1 MPNSTRPPLS
11 RRAFTLALTAVASA
25 FALPGRA
32 FAADDLRVAF
42 IPEAGA
48 SPDQIAAKQPLI
60 DMIAK
65 ATGRNVKLFVTTSY
79 AATVE
84 AIGNDGVDIAYLG
97 GLTYVKAHEK
107 YGVKPL
113 VQRSEDKQYHSL
125 FITGNAAIT
134 SLKDLKGK
142 TFAFGDINSTS
153 GHLIPVKELLEA
165 GIDPSKDLKTNFT
178 GNHPA
183 TAQAVASGQA
193 DAGAIDEGIY
203 KKLVADKTIDPAKA
217 RVFHTSKPFVDY
229 VWVAAKSVDDKT
241 AAAVGH
247 AFEASASPELLK
259 LLRATKY
266 VKADDKEYDG
276 IREVARREKLL

>member
-1 MPNSTRPPLS
+1 MTMSRSPLS
-11 RRAFTLALTAVASA
+11 RRDFTLALSASLGA
-25 FALPGRA
+25 LALPLSA
-32 FAADDLRVAF
+32 AAADDLRVAF

-97 GLTYVKAHEK
+97 GLTYVKAREK

-125 FITGNAAIT
+125 FITGNLAINA
-134 SLKDLKGK
+134 LGDLKGK

-153 GHLIPVKELLEA
+153 GHLIPAKELYEA
-165 GIDPSKDLKTNFT
+165 GIDPNKDLKASFT

-203 KKLVADKTIDPAKA
+203 RKLIADKTLDPAKA
-217 RVFHTSKPFVDY
+217 RVFYTSKPFVDY
-229 VWVAAKSVDDKT
+229 VWVAAKNLDEKT
-241 AAAVGH
+241 ALAVSLGFQSDVSP
-247 AFEASASPELLK
+247 AFLK
-259 LLRATKY
+259 LLRATKF

-276 IREVARREKLL
+276 IREIAKREKLL

>member
-1 MPNSTRPPLS
+1 MTMSRSPLS
-11 RRAFTLALTAVASA
+11 RRDFTLALTASLG
-25 FALPGRA
+25 ALSLPLGA
-32 FAADDLRVAF
+32 AAADDLRVAF

-65 ATGRNVKLFVTTSY
+65 ATGRTVKLFVTTSY

-97 GLTYVKAHEK
+97 GLTYVKAHDK

-113 VQRSEDKQYHSL
+113 VQRTEDKQYHSL
-125 FITGNAAIT
+125 FITGNPAIN
-134 SLKDLKGK
+134 SVKDLKGK

-153 GHLIPVKELLEA
+153 GHLIPAKEMYEV
-165 GIDPSKDLKTNFT
+165 GVDPNKDLKTSFT

-203 KKLVADKTIDPAKA
+203 RKLVAEKTIDPAKA
-217 RVFHTSKPFVDY
+217 RVFYTSKPFVDY
-229 VWVAAKSVDDKT
+229 VWVASKSVDEKT
-241 AAAVGH
+241 ALAVSLGFQSEVNP
-247 AFEASASPELLK
+247 AFLK
-259 LLRATKY
+259 LLRATKF

-276 IREVARREKLL
+276 IREIARKEKLL

>member
-1 MPNSTRPPLS
+1 MPNLTRPPLS
-11 RRAFTLALTAVASA
+11 RRAFTIALTAATGA
-25 FALPGRA
+25 FALPSSA

-65 ATGRNVKLFVTTSY
+65 ATGRTVKLFVTTSY

-97 GLTYVKAHEK
+97 GLTYVKAHDK
-107 YGVKPL
+107 YAVKPL
-113 VQRSEDKQYHSL
+113 VQRAEDKLYHAL
-125 FITGNAAIT
+125 FITGVKDLDA
-134 SLKDLKGK
+134 LKELKGK
-142 TFAFGDINSTS
+142 SFAFGDINSTS
-153 GHLIPVKELLEA
+153 GHLIPAKELYEA
-165 GIDPSKDLKTNFT
+165 GIDPNKDIKFSFT

-203 KKLVADKTIDPAKA
+203 KKLVADNTIDPAKA
-217 RVFHTSKPFVDY
+217 RVFFTSKPFVDY
-229 VWVAAKSVDDKT
+229 VWVAAKSLDDKT
-241 AAAVGH
+241 AAAVARGFETDRNP
-247 AFEASASPELLK
+247 AFLK
-259 LLRATKY
+259 LLRATKF

-276 IREVARREKLL
+276 IREIARKEKLL